1 MSFVWRKRWFL
12 ILFPLLLAATV
23 WQIRIES
30 DLNAFFTASDN
41 EDSKLLSGLLQSGE
55 LSRRYLLVVEKATH
69 QNDGKEPFGLSLS
82 KASTGGSTSS
92 PRTETGLPEHTTS
105 PPQNPVSLD
114 AFSAKL
120 VLQLARLEGVEQVW
134 PANQPPREWI
144 DAIRSYAPYHARLF
158 SLNPEKDGRG
168 LFDPASLDSQ
178 AAGLKQALL
187 SPQGGLIK
195 AIAKQDPLLLSLN
208 GFKDL
213 QGQFERQTELDS
225 SGGALILQ
233 SRFPAL
239 DSDAH
244 SRLQAAIRASFDS
257 LNQAAQGAFKLSMA
271 GVPVFSVAA
280 HSEISQ
286 DVTLVSVVSSVA
298 VAAVFLLLF
307 RSFSA
312 LHWVMMVQVASFVV
326 GALVTALAFG
336 TVHSLTLALGGSLI
350 GICTDYPI
358 HVMVHCAKH
367 RNSPLDAAKLLWPSL
382 VMGGLTT
389 VIGYAALGLTG
400 FPGFEQIAIFALASI
415 AASLG
420 LTRWV
425 LPALLVHSSLRVA
438 HLPGIAAW
446 VDFCARR
453 RKLLLALFA
462 ICIMLAGLTLPQI
475 RWMDD
480 MQKLAMNMDQLK
492 QQDETVRS
500 HFASIEPG
508 RFVLVQADDMETAL
522 RRTEAAE
529 RRLKQLKQAG
539 ILSEYHG
546 LFPWLTSQD
555 LQNENAK
562 VYAQALTPQFQDAW
576 RAALVKAELSVD
588 KLGKLLPP
596 AEQSLEPKAVL
607 ASPIRHILS
616 GQMIEGQKGV
626 ALTLWLGDHD
636 PQKLTEGLA
645 GLEGT
650 RYFSQKDQL
659 DRLAS
664 LYRDRSLVMLAFG
677 IAVMGLFIW
686 LQQRDIRK
694 VLLTLLPSV
703 ASVLFIFATWAL
715 IKEEVSFLHIIGL
728 LLSVSL
734 CVDYGIFFM
743 DNRGRDS
750 DITYHALASSTLTTL
765 ASFGALGLGKTPTLP
780 ILALSVSLGVTL
792 GFLLCPLLIQKGAD
806 SRKGHL

>member
-12 ILFPLLLAATV
+12 LLFPLLLAVTV

-55 LSRRYLLVVEKATH
+55 LSRRYLLVVD
-69 QNDGKEPFGLSLS
+69 Q
-82 KASTGGSTSS
+82 ASASNNANS
-92 PRTETGLPEHTTS
+92 
-105 PPQNPVSLD
+105 PQNSVSLG
-114 AFSAKL
+114 AFSAQL

-134 PANQPPREWI
+134 PANEPPRDWI
-144 DAIRSYAPYHARLF
+144 DAIHSYAPYHARLF
-158 SLNPEKDGRG
+158 SLNPEEDGHG
-168 LFDPASLDSQ
+168 LFDPATLSSR
-178 AAGLKQALL
+178 AEGLKQALL
-187 SPQGGLIK
+187 SPQGGFVK

-213 QGQFERQTELDS
+213 KGQFEHQTELDS
-225 SGGALILQ
+225 RGGALILQ
-233 SRFPAL
+233 SRFAAL
-239 DSDAH
+239 DSDLH
-244 SRLQAAIRASFDS
+244 SRLQAAIRANFDT
-257 LNQAAQGAFKLSMA
+257 LNQSSGGTFRLSMA

-280 HSEISQ
+280 HGEISQ

-298 VAAVFLLLF
+298 VAVVFLLLF
-307 RSFSA
+307 QSFSA
-312 LHWVMMVQVASFVV
+312 LHWVMMIQIASFVV
-326 GALVTALAFG
+326 GALATALVFG

-367 RNSPLDAAKLLWPSL
+367 RNSPLAAARLLWPSL

-389 VIGYAALGLTG
+389 VVGYAALGLTG

-425 LPALLVHSSLRVA
+425 LPALLAHSSLHVA

-453 RKLLLALFA
+453 RKLLLGLFA
-462 ICIMLAGLTLPQI
+462 VCVMLAGLALPQI

-480 MQKLAMNMDQLK
+480 MQKLALNMDQLK
-492 QQDETVRS
+492 QQDEAVRS

-508 RFVLVQADDMETAL
+508 RFVLIQADDMETAL

-539 ILSEYHG
+539 VLSEFHG
-546 LFPWLTSQD
+546 LFPWLASQH
-555 LQNENAK
+555 LQDENAK
-562 VYAQALTPQFQDAW
+562 VYTQALTPRFQDAW
-576 RAALVKAELSVD
+576 RAALIKAELSVD
-588 KLGKLLPP
+588 KLGKLFPP
-596 AEQSLEPKAVL
+596 TAQPLDSKAVL
-607 ASPIRHILS
+607 ASPARHILS
-616 GQMIEGQKGV
+616 GQMIEGQKSV

-664 LYRDRSLVMLAFG
+664 LYRDRSLLMLAIG
-677 IAVMGLFIW
+677 IMVMGLFIW

-703 ASVLFIFATWAL
+703 ASVLFIFAIWAL
-715 IKEEVSFLHIIGL
+715 MKEEVSFLHIIGL

-792 GFLLCPLLIQKGAD
+792 GFLLCPLLIQKP
-806 SRKGHL
+806 SLK

>member
-1 MSFVWRKRWFL
+1 
-12 ILFPLLLAATV
+12 
-23 WQIRIES
+23 
-30 DLNAFFTASDN
+30 
-41 EDSKLLSGLLQSGE
+41 
-55 LSRRYLLVVEKATH
+55 
-69 QNDGKEPFGLSLS
+69 
-82 KASTGGSTSS
+82 
-92 PRTETGLPEHTTS
+92 
-105 PPQNPVSLD
+105 
-114 AFSAKL
+114 
-120 VLQLARLEGVEQVW
+120 
-134 PANQPPREWI
+134 
-144 DAIRSYAPYHARLF
+144 
-158 SLNPEKDGRG
+158 
-168 LFDPASLDSQ
+168 
-178 AAGLKQALL
+178 
-187 SPQGGLIK
+187 
-195 AIAKQDPLLLSLN
+195 
-208 GFKDL
+208 
-213 QGQFERQTELDS
+213 
-225 SGGALILQ
+225 
-233 SRFPAL
+233 
-239 DSDAH
+239 
-244 SRLQAAIRASFDS
+244 
-257 LNQAAQGAFKLSMA
+257 
-271 GVPVFSVAA
+271 
-280 HSEISQ
+280 
-286 DVTLVSVVSSVA
+286 
-298 VAAVFLLLF
+298 
-307 RSFSA
+307 
-312 LHWVMMVQVASFVV
+312 
-326 GALVTALAFG
+326 
-336 TVHSLTLALGGSLI
+336 
-350 GICTDYPI
+350 
-358 HVMVHCAKH
+358 MVHCAKH
-367 RNSPLDAAKLLWPSL
+367 RNSPLDAARLLWPSL

-389 VIGYAALGLTG
+389 VIGYAAMGLTG

-425 LPALLVHSSLRVA
+425 LPALLAHSSLHVA

-446 VDFCARR
+446 VNFCARR
-453 RKLLLALFA
+453 RTLLLGLFA
-462 ICIMLAGLTLPQI
+462 VCVMLAGLTLPQT

-500 HFASIEPG
+500 HFASIEPA
-508 RFVLVQADDMETAL
+508 RFVLVQADDLETAL

-576 RAALVKAELSVD
+576 RAALVKAELSVN
-588 KLGKLLPP
+588 KLGTLMPP
-596 AEQSLEPKAVL
+596 AAQPLEPEAVL
-607 ASPIRHILS
+607 ASPVRHILS

-664 LYRDRSLVMLAFG
+664 LYRDRSLFMLALG
-677 IAVMGLFIW
+677 IIVMGLFIW
-686 LQQRDIRK
+686 LQQRSIRK

-703 ASVLFIFATWAL
+703 ASVLFIFAIWAL
-715 IKEEVSFLHIIGL
+715 MKEEVSFLHIIGL

-792 GFLLCPLLIQKGAD
+792 GFLLCPLLIQKP
-806 SRKGHL
+806 SLK

>member
-1 MSFVWRKRWFL
+1 MSLVWRKRWFL
-12 ILFPLLLAATV
+12 VLLPLLVAVTV

-30 DLNAFFTASDN
+30 DLNAFFTSGDN

-55 LSRRYLLVVEKATH
+55 LSRRYLLVVEQANIPNEAH
-69 QNDGKEPFGLSLS
+69 
-82 KASTGGSTSS
+82 ST
-92 PRTETGLPEHTTS
+92 
-105 PPQNPVSLD
+105 SLD

-120 VLQLARLEGVEQVW
+120 VLQLARIEGVEQVW

-144 DAIRSYAPYHARLF
+144 DVLGSYAPYHARLF
-158 SLNPEKDGRG
+158 SLNPMEDGRE
-168 LFDPASLDSQ
+168 LFDPVGLSHRAE
-178 AAGLKQALL
+178 GLKQALL
-187 SPQGGLIK
+187 SPQGGFVK
-195 AIAKQDPLLLSLN
+195 AVAKQDPLLLSLN

-213 QGQFERQTELDS
+213 KGQFDRQAELDG
-225 SGGALILQ
+225 GGALILQ
-233 SRFPAL
+233 SRPAAL

-244 SRLQAAIRASFDS
+244 LRLQAAIRASFDS
-257 LNQAAQGAFKLSMA
+257 LNQTAGGLFRLSMA
-271 GVPVFSVAA
+271 GVPVFSAAA
-280 HSEISQ
+280 HGEISQ
-286 DVTLVSVVSSVA
+286 DVTLVSVVSGVA

-312 LHWVMMVQVASFVV
+312 LHWVMMVQIASFVV
-326 GALVTALAFG
+326 GALVTALVFG

-367 RNSPLDAAKLLWPSL
+367 RNSPLDAARLLWPSL
-382 VMGGLTT
+382 VLGGLTT
-389 VIGYAALGLTG
+389 IIGYAALGLTG

-415 AASLG
+415 TVSLG

-425 LPALLVHSSLRVA
+425 LPALLANSSLHVA

-453 RKLLLALFA
+453 RTLLLGLLAA
-462 ICIMLAGLTLPQI
+462 CVVLAGLAVPQT
-475 RWMDD
+475 RWMND
-480 MQKLAMNMDQLK
+480 MQKLALNMDRLK
-492 QQDETVRS
+492 QQDEAVRS
-500 HFASIEPG
+500 HFAGIEPG
-508 RFVLVQADDMETAL
+508 RFVLVQADDLETAL
-522 RRTEAAE
+522 RRSEAAE

-539 ILSEYHG
+539 ILTEYHG
-546 LFPWLTSQD
+546 LFPWLVSHE
-555 LQNENAK
+555 LQHDNAQ
-562 VYAQALTPQFQDAW
+562 VYAHALTPHFQEAW
-576 RAALVKAELSVD
+576 RAALVKAGLSVD
-588 KLGKLLPP
+588 KLGQLSPP
-596 AEQSLEPKAVL
+596 AAQPLEPKDVL
-607 ASPIRHILS
+607 ASPVRHILS

-626 ALTLWLGDHD
+626 ALTLWLGEHD
-636 PQKLTEGLA
+636 PQKLAEGLA
-645 GLEGT
+645 GLAGT

-664 LYRDRSLVMLAFG
+664 LYRDRSLVMLALG
-677 IAVMGLFIW
+677 IVVMGLFIW
-686 LQQRDIRK
+686 LQQRNIAK
-694 VLLTLLPSV
+694 VLLTLLPTL
-703 ASVLFIFATWAL
+703 ASILFIFAIWAL

-792 GFLLCPLLIQKGAD
+792 GFFLCPLLIQKP
-806 SRKGHL
+806 SLK

>member
-1 MSFVWRKRWFL
+1 
-12 ILFPLLLAATV
+12 
-23 WQIRIES
+23 
-30 DLNAFFTASDN
+30 
-41 EDSKLLSGLLQSGE
+41 
-55 LSRRYLLVVEKATH
+55 
-69 QNDGKEPFGLSLS
+69 
-82 KASTGGSTSS
+82 
-92 PRTETGLPEHTTS
+92 
-105 PPQNPVSLD
+105 
-114 AFSAKL
+114 
-120 VLQLARLEGVEQVW
+120 
-134 PANQPPREWI
+134 
-144 DAIRSYAPYHARLF
+144 
-158 SLNPEKDGRG
+158 
-168 LFDPASLDSQ
+168 
-178 AAGLKQALL
+178 
-187 SPQGGLIK
+187 
-195 AIAKQDPLLLSLN
+195 
-208 GFKDL
+208 
-213 QGQFERQTELDS
+213 
-225 SGGALILQ
+225 
-233 SRFPAL
+233 
-239 DSDAH
+239 
-244 SRLQAAIRASFDS
+244 
-257 LNQAAQGAFKLSMA
+257 
-271 GVPVFSVAA
+271 
-280 HSEISQ
+280 
-286 DVTLVSVVSSVA
+286 
-298 VAAVFLLLF
+298 
-307 RSFSA
+307 
-312 LHWVMMVQVASFVV
+312 
-326 GALVTALAFG
+326 ALAFG

-367 RNSPLDAAKLLWPSL
+367 RNSPLDAARLLWPSL
-382 VMGGLTT
+382 LMGGLTT

-415 AASLG
+415 IASLG

-425 LPALLVHSSLRVA
+425 LPALLAHSSLHVA

-453 RKLLLALFA
+453 RKLLLGLFA

-500 HFASIEPG
+500 HFASIEPA
-508 RFVLVQADDMETAL
+508 RFVLVQADDLETAL

-546 LFPWLTSQD
+546 LFPWLASQD

-576 RAALVKAELSVD
+576 RTALVKAELSVD

-596 AEQSLEPKAVL
+596 AALSLDPKAVL
-607 ASPIRHILS
+607 ASPVHHILS

-664 LYRDRSLVMLAFG
+664 LYRDRSLFMLAIG
-677 IAVMGLFIW
+677 IVVMGLFIW
-686 LQQRDIRK
+686 LQQRNVRK

-703 ASVLFIFATWAL
+703 ASVLFIFAIWAL

-792 GFLLCPLLIQKGAD
+792 GFLLCPLLIQKP
-806 SRKGHL
+806 SLK

>member
-1 MSFVWRKRWFL
+1 MSLVWRKRWFL
-12 ILFPLLLAATV
+12 VLLPLLVAVTV

-30 DLNAFFTASDN
+30 DLNAFFTAGDN

-55 LSRRYLLVVEKATH
+55 LSRRYLLVVEQANIPNEAH
-69 QNDGKEPFGLSLS
+69 
-82 KASTGGSTSS
+82 STS
-92 PRTETGLPEHTTS
+92 L
-105 PPQNPVSLD
+105 N

-120 VLQLARLEGVEQVW
+120 VLQLARIEGVEQVW

-144 DAIRSYAPYHARLF
+144 DAVGSYAPYHARLF
-158 SLNPEKDGRG
+158 SLNPMEDGRE
-168 LFDPASLDSQ
+168 LFDPVGLSHRAE
-178 AAGLKQALL
+178 GLKQALL
-187 SPQGGLIK
+187 SPQGGFIK

-213 QGQFERQTELDS
+213 KNQFDHQAELDG
-225 SGGALILQ
+225 GGALILQ
-233 SRFPAL
+233 SRPAAL

-244 SRLQAAIRASFDS
+244 LRLQAAIRASFDS
-257 LNQAAQGAFKLSMA
+257 LNQSSGGLFRLSMA
-271 GVPVFSVAA
+271 GVPVFSAAA
-280 HSEISQ
+280 HGEINQ
-286 DVTLVSVVSSVA
+286 DVALVSAVSGVA

-312 LHWVMMVQVASFVV
+312 LHWVMMVQIASFVV
-326 GALVTALAFG
+326 GALVTALVFG

-367 RNSPLDAAKLLWPSL
+367 RNSPLDAARLLWPSL
-382 VMGGLTT
+382 VLGGLTT

-415 AASLG
+415 TASLG

-425 LPALLVHSSLRVA
+425 LPALLAHSSLHVA

-446 VDFCARR
+446 VEFCARR
-453 RKLLLALFA
+453 RTLLLSLLAA
-462 ICIMLAGLTLPQI
+462 CVVLAGLALPQT
-475 RWMDD
+475 RWMND
-480 MQKLAMNMDQLK
+480 MQKLALNMDRLK
-492 QQDETVRS
+492 QQDEAVRS
-500 HFASIEPG
+500 HFAGIEPG
-508 RFVLVQADDMETAL
+508 RFVLVQADDLETAL
-522 RRTEAAE
+522 RRSEAAE

-539 ILSEYHG
+539 ILTEYHG
-546 LFPWLTSQD
+546 LFPWLVSQE
-555 LQNENAK
+555 LQDDNAQ
-562 VYAQALTPQFQDAW
+562 VYVQALTPNFQDAW
-576 RAALVKAELSVD
+576 RAALVKAGLSLD
-588 KLGKLLPP
+588 KLGQLSPP
-596 AEQSLEPKAVL
+596 AAQALEPKAVL
-607 ASPIRHILS
+607 ASPVRHILS

-626 ALTLWLGDHD
+626 ALTLWLGEHD
-636 PQKLTEGLA
+636 PQKLAEGLA
-645 GLEGT
+645 GLAGT

-664 LYRDRSLVMLAFG
+664 LYRDRSLVMLALG
-677 IAVMGLFIW
+677 IVVMGLFIW
-686 LQQRDIRK
+686 LQQRNIAK
-694 VLLTLLPSV
+694 VLLTLLPTL
-703 ASVLFIFATWAL
+703 ASILFIFAIWAL

-806 SRKGHL
+806 SGKGHL

>member
-1 MSFVWRKRWFL
+1 MSLVWRKRWFL
-12 ILFPLLLAATV
+12 VLLPLLVAVTV

-30 DLNAFFTASDN
+30 DLNAFFTAGDN

-55 LSRRYLLVVEKATH
+55 LSRRYLLVVEQANIPNEAH
-69 QNDGKEPFGLSLS
+69 
-82 KASTGGSTSS
+82 ST
-92 PRTETGLPEHTTS
+92 
-105 PPQNPVSLD
+105 SLD

-120 VLQLARLEGVEQVW
+120 VLQLARIEGVEQVW

-144 DAIRSYAPYHARLF
+144 DALGSYAPYHARLF
-158 SLNPEKDGRG
+158 SLNPMEDGRE
-168 LFDPASLDSQ
+168 LFDPVGLSHRAE
-178 AAGLKQALL
+178 GLKQALL
-187 SPQGGLIK
+187 SPQGGFVK
-195 AIAKQDPLLLSLN
+195 AVAKQDPLLLSLN

-213 QGQFERQTELDS
+213 KGQFDRQAELD

-233 SRFPAL
+233 SRPAAL

-244 SRLQAAIRASFDS
+244 LRLQAAIRASFDS
-257 LNQAAQGAFKLSMA
+257 LNQSSGGLFRLSMA
-271 GVPVFSVAA
+271 GVPVFSAAA
-280 HSEISQ
+280 HGEISQ

-298 VAAVFLLLF
+298 VAVVFLLLF

-312 LHWVMMVQVASFVV
+312 LHWVMMVQIASFVV
-326 GALVTALAFG
+326 GALVTALVFG

-367 RNSPLDAAKLLWPSL
+367 RNSPLDAARLLWPSL
-382 VMGGLTT
+382 VLGGLTT
-389 VIGYAALGLTG
+389 IIGYAALGLTG

-415 AASLG
+415 TVSLG

-425 LPALLVHSSLRVA
+425 LPALLAHSSLHVA

-453 RKLLLALFA
+453 RTLLLGLLAA
-462 ICIMLAGLTLPQI
+462 CVVLAGLAVPQT
-475 RWMDD
+475 RWMND
-480 MQKLAMNMDQLK
+480 MQKLALNMDRLK
-492 QQDETVRS
+492 QQDEAVRS
-500 HFASIEPG
+500 HFAGIEPG
-508 RFVLVQADDMETAL
+508 RFVLVQADDLETAL
-522 RRTEAAE
+522 RRSEAAE

-539 ILSEYHG
+539 ILTEYHG
-546 LFPWLTSQD
+546 LFPWLVSQA
-555 LQNENAK
+555 LQDENAQ
-562 VYAQALTPQFQDAW
+562 VYAQALTPHFQEAW
-576 RAALVKAELSVD
+576 RAALVKAGLSVD
-588 KLGKLLPP
+588 KLGQLSPP
-596 AEQSLEPKAVL
+596 AAQPLEPKDVL
-607 ASPIRHILS
+607 ASPVRHILS

-626 ALTLWLGDHD
+626 ALTLWLGEHD
-636 PQKLTEGLA
+636 PQKLAEGLA
-645 GLEGT
+645 GLAGT

-664 LYRDRSLVMLAFG
+664 LYRDRSLVMLALG
-677 IAVMGLFIW
+677 IVVMGLFIW
-686 LQQRDIRK
+686 LQQRNIAK
-694 VLLTLLPSV
+694 VLLTLLPTL
-703 ASVLFIFATWAL
+703 ASILFIFAIWAL

-792 GFLLCPLLIQKGAD
+792 GFLLCPLLIQKP
-806 SRKGHL
+806 SLK